1 MILKIKTSADL
12 PSSEITPEKVY
23 RSRREFLTSSV
34 AGLAVAAANPLL
46 MAAAKAGGAKAD
58 GQSSLLDTLSPL
70 KARKSAFTVDEAVD
84 KTNTFDQITQWNNY
98 YEFTTAKD
106 GVWKLSDPL
115 RTKPWTVSVEGLV
128 KKPGNYGVEDLINFN
143 QLEERVYRHR
153 CVERWS
159 AVIPWIGVPLSDV
172 LKKVQPQP
180 GAKFV
185 EFTTVQQPEA
195 MPGLKSSVLHW
206 PYVEGLRMD
215 EAMHPLALMVVGLY
229 GKVLPNQN
237 GAPLRIHVPWKY
249 GFKSGKSI
257 VRIRFTDTQPAN
269 SWNVQK
275 PNEYGFYANVNPT
288 VDHPRWSQ
296 ARERRL
302 GEALMNRPTVMF
314 NGYGDQV
321 ASLYA
326 GMDLVKN
333 Y

>member
-1 MILKIKTSADL
+1 MILKTRTSADV

-23 RSRREFLTSSV
+23 RSRREFLTAGA
-34 AGLAVAAANPLL
+34 AGLAVAAASPLL
-46 MAAAKAGGAKAD
+46 MAAAKAD
-58 GQSSLLDTLSPL
+58 GQSSLLETLSPL
-70 KARKSAFTVDEAVD
+70 TARKSAFTVDEAVD
-84 KTNTFDQITQWNNY
+84 KINTYDQITQWNNY
-98 YEFTTAKD
+98 YEFTQRKP
-106 GVWKLSDPL
+106 GVWQLSGAL
-115 RTKPWTVSVEGLV
+115 KTKPWTVVVDGLV
-128 KKPGNYGVEDLINFN
+128 KKPGQYGVEDLVNFN

-172 LKKVQPQP
+172 LKKVEPQP
-180 GAKFV
+180 SARFV
-185 EFTTVQQPEA
+185 EFTTVEQPEA
-195 MPGLKSSVLHW
+195 MPGLKTAVLQW

-237 GAPLRIHVPWKY
+237 GAPLRVHVPWKY

-257 VRIRFTDTQPAN
+257 VRIRLTDTQPAN

-275 PNEYGFYANVNPT
+275 PAEYGFYANVNPT

-296 ARERRL
+296 AREQRL
-302 GEALMNRPTVMF
+302 PSPFMDRPTLMF